1 VAPGCG
7 HLVITTPATA
17 RPIRHRHRSTGRLRC
32 LLAFVL
38 RRVIFAAAC
47 VVAVVVIAYGMM
59 RVLRPELYPGEGLLE
74 GTWSDLDRTLLHF
87 EFGGA
92 CMFVGCPPIRDLWMR
107 GYGADLWLLGGAFV
121 IGIAGGVAG
130 GVWCAMRPRTLSA
143 RLLEAGAML
152 LYCTPVY
159 VMGLALLLVFNP
171 VFGAVALPWF
181 FDPNSYASPLE
192 SPWDWFRS
200 LLFPWLIVAA
210 PLGAACLRLTLAGIV
225 DALDEDYVRTGVAK
239 GVRRRDVVRRHAAPA
254 SYPSVASLVGISVP
268 TIVTNMVLVEWVFSV
283 PGFFRH
289 TKRAIGKAVPPVID
303 IPTLQALAL
312 WAAVIIV
319 VVSLLADLALARLD
333 PRVRTAGRPPV

>member
-1 VAPGCG
+1 M
-7 HLVITTPATA
+7 
-17 RPIRHRHRSTGRLRC
+17 
-32 LLAFVL
+32 
-38 RRVIFAAAC
+38 IFAAAC
-47 VVAVVVIAYGMM
+47 FVAVVVIAYGMM

-74 GTWSDLDRTLLHF
+74 GVWSDLDRTLLHF

-92 CMFVGCPPIRDLWMR
+92 CMFVGCPPIRDLWLR
-107 GYGADLWLLGGAFV
+107 GYGADLWLLVGAFV
-121 IGIAGGVAG
+121 IGIPLGVAG
-130 GVWCAMRPRTLSA
+130 GVWCAMRPRKRSA

-159 VMGLALLLVFNP
+159 VMGLGLLLAFNP
-171 VFGAVALPWF
+171 VFGAVSLPWF

-239 GVRRRDVVRRHAAPA
+239 GVRPREVVRHHAAPA

-312 WAAVIIV
+312 WAAMIIV

-333 PRVRTAGRPPV
+333 PRVRAAGRPPV

>member
-1 VAPGCG
+1 
-7 HLVITTPATA
+7 
-17 RPIRHRHRSTGRLRC
+17 
-32 LLAFVL
+32 
-38 RRVIFAAAC
+38 
-47 VVAVVVIAYGMM
+47 
-59 RVLRPELYPGEGLLE
+59 
-74 GTWSDLDRTLLHF
+74 
-87 EFGGA
+87 
-92 CMFVGCPPIRDLWMR
+92 
-107 GYGADLWLLGGAFV
+107 
-121 IGIAGGVAG
+121 
-130 GVWCAMRPRTLSA
+130 
-143 RLLEAGAML
+143 ML

-159 VMGLALLLVFNP
+159 VMGLALLLLFNP
-171 VFGAVALPWF
+171 VFGALAVPWF

-239 GVRRRDVVRRHAAPA
+239 GLHPGAVVRRHAAPA

-268 TIVTNMVLVEWVFSV
+268 AIVTNMVLVEWVFSV

-289 TKRAIGKAVPPVID
+289 TKRAIGKAVPPTID

-319 VVSLLADLALARLD
+319 VVSLLADVALARLD
-333 PRVRTAGRPPV
+333 PRMRAAGRPPG